1 MANIIPTKV
10 PSYAAKIVLD
20 LYENREEIVES
31 YKVTAKV
38 VADRAEPFIDAIV
51 DTFSEVKEQAG
62 EMSDES
68 WVVTGFSRLFTYV
81 KSIPERL
88 EIEGMELPQSIDL
101 IAFALIMT
109 GSADCSS

>member
-1 MANIIPTKV
+1 MAAELDRIV
-10 PSYAAKIVLD
+10 PAAP
-20 LYENREEIVES
+20 
-31 YKVTAKV
+31 
-38 VADRAEPFIDAIV
+38 DRAYDMRQVIDAIV

-68 WVVTGFSRLFTYV
+68 WVVTGFSRFFTYV

-88 EIEGMELPQSIDL
+88 EIEGIELPQSIDL